1 MKIENENMIP
11 RPFCGKTKLSIGCKS
26 VRHYRGYYQ
35 TYFVRCNSCHA
46 RGGVVSGYT
55 KSYHVGNEPIVS
67 EDELIQKAI
76 AKWNERV

>member
-1 MKIENENMIP
+1 MKIENENMTP
-11 RPFCGKTKLSIGCKS
+11 CPFCGKTKLSISCRS
-26 VRHYRGYYQ
+26 VGRYRGSYQ

-55 KSYHVGNEPIVS
+55 KSYHVSNEPIVS
-67 EDELIQKAI
+67 ENELIQKAI